1 MVIASLS
8 AFNILPNGNI
18 ILEGDHSPGTS
29 GAEWSALG
37 IAAVRIA
44 LGEYVITGPG
54 IAWPAGWRVTIFRDE
69 NDQNTVWVKLGTSAA
84 GLTVSVRDIEDRT
97 MPVDIVYM
105 MTLRVS
111 VLVELVPLPAPAEVE
126 GGELVEMLEEPQ
138 Q

>member
-1 MVIASLS
+1 MPTIENA
-8 AFNILPNGNI
+8 AFNILPDATVV
-18 ILEGDHSPGTS
+18 LEGDHSPGTS
-29 GAEWSALG
+29 GAPWPLLG
-37 IAAVRIA
+37 IQAARLQV
-44 LGEYVITGPG
+44 GEYLISGPG

-84 GLTVSVRDIEDRT
+84 GLTVSVRDIEDRA

-111 VLVELVPLPAPAEVE
+111 VLVELVQLPAPAEVE
-126 GGELVEMLEEPQ
+126 GAELVEMLEEPQ

>member
-1 MVIASLS
+1 MPTIENA
-8 AFNILPNGNI
+8 AFNILPDGSVV
-18 ILEGDHSPGTS
+18 LEGDHSPGTS
-29 GAEWSALG
+29 GAAWPLLG
-37 IAAVRIA
+37 IHAARLQV
-44 LGEYVITGPG
+44 GEYLISGPG

-111 VLVELVPLPAPAEVE
+111 VLVDVVPLPAPAQVE
-126 GGELVEMLEEPQ
+126 SADLDELVQDPPQ
-138 Q
+138 